1 MSLTRAD
8 CRRSFASATSALSS
22 LFLHVLPCF
31 NGNALRNPI
40 ESLNALVTSHIT
52 ATFARYS
59 SPARVLATL
68 TADLRD
74 ILGSGM
80 LTLEAKLHAVDDD
93 DRLVSRLVEVW
104 VFFWTTVVP
113 YVEGIFL
120 PLTLDPRIVEAV
132 AVERAAAPGGD
143 DDDSQPA
150 STHAIDARL
159 HLLTLF
165 LVSLLHPH
173 LPRILP
179 LLAPPHP
186 LPSPAHL
193 ARLQQMALVL
203 LTQSDPDV
211 TGGLESHA
219 RTTSSDGHGVRAGLE
234 SLLRSVGAATR
245 ARTQGSADY
254 SLSGSGGP
262 TGLGSTPV
270 KKAADNHRRGG
281 WIAGK
286 HRRNYS
292 QAAAEIPSATPEDL
306 DPVSPSPGLRLSG
319 SSAVSTGGAGGTATN
334 DGSHLR
340 SAGVTP
346 RQQRNV
352 LSAQTQSTFGG
363 AGSSYATA
371 TPTHALS
378 GRALRLQAAAGDDR
392 GPRSRVG
399 ADDDAESESGYLDS
413 LRSPEISWSAASSP
427 AQAESDVERAY
438 AGLSRRSTDPRP
450 APVGLGPELVFGGG
464 GGERRI
470 ARPGDERRNSSP
482 PGTTSV
488 SPGTA
493 T

>member
-1 MSLTRAD
+1 LLCQRLTP
-8 CRRSFASATSALSS
+8 RSTSCHPATSALSS

-40 ESLNALVTSHIT
+40 ESLNTLVTSHVT

-93 DRLVSRLVEVW
+93 DKLVGRLVEVW

-120 PLTLDPRIVEAV
+120 PLTLDPRIVEAA
-132 AVERAAAPGGD
+132 AVERAAAPGD
-143 DDDSQPA
+143 DDDDISSARP
-150 STHAIDARL
+150 STHAIDPRL

-179 LLAPPHP
+179 LLLPPYP

-211 TGGLESHA
+211 T
-219 RTTSSDGHGVRAGLE
+219 SDGRGVREGLE

-245 ARTQGSADY
+245 ARTQGSAEL
-254 SLSGSGGP
+254 SLPGGGP
-262 TGLGSTPV
+262 NGLGSTPV

-286 HRRNYS
+286 HRRNFS
-292 QAAAEIPSATPEDL
+292 QAAVEIPSATQEDL
-306 DPVSPSPGLRLSG
+306 DPVSPSRGMRSSG
-319 SSAVSTGGAGGTATN
+319 SSAFSTGGGGGTATN
-334 DGSHLR
+334 DASHLR

-346 RQQRNV
+346 RQQPNV
-352 LSAQTQSTFGG
+352 FRSQGQPTFGG
-363 AGSSYATA
+363 AGSSFATA
-371 TPTHALS
+371 TPTYTFA
-378 GRALRLQAAAGDDR
+378 GRALRSHAAADDYER
-392 GPRSRVG
+392 GPRPRI
-399 ADDDAESESGYLDS
+399 DPDNETESEAGYLDS
-413 LRSPEISWSAASSP
+413 LRSPEIPWSAASSP
-427 AQAESDVERAY
+427 TQADSDVEHAY
-438 AGLSRRSTDPRP
+438 AGLSRRSTDARP
-450 APVGLGPELVFGGG
+450 APVGLGPELIFGDGSAR
-464 GGERRI
+464 ER
-470 ARPGDERRNSSP
+470 GDRRHSSP
-482 PGTTSV
+482 PATSGV
-488 SPGTA
+488 SPGTTA
-493 T
+493 